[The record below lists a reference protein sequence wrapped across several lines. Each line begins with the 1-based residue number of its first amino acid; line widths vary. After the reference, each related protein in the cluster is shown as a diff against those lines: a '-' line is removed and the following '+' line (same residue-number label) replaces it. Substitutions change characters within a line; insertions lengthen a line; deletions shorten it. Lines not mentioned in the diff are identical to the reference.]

1 MADLDLRR
9 MADIP
14 DPFAIAAQGAPPPLA
29 GKALDRSPSRAHV
42 RGLRAAAVAIALLA
56 EVAWLG
62 LVEHRPDLTS
72 VSPSVLVLGVGIP
85 LVAAALALAA
95 ATRRGAL
102 GLGESTSRLVTLVG
116 LSVAVFAA
124 GTVFA
129 APRGSVGEADFWGHT
144 LRCMGV
150 TAVLASAPLA
160 LGVWSF
166 RHAFVG
172 APVWRSAA
180 LGVAAGAL
188 AAATMTLACSTDGAL
203 HVLVGHGA
211 MMLVGGA
218 VGATLGRATRA

>member
-14 DPFAIAAQGAPPPLA
+14 DPFAGTAGESPPPLV
-29 GKALDRSPSRAHV
+29 GKALAASPSRARV
-42 RGLRAAAVAIALLA
+42 RGLRAAAVGIAVLT
-56 EVAWLG
+56 EVAWLV
-62 LVEHRPDLTS
+62 LVEHRPDLAS
-72 VSPSVLVLGVGIP
+72 VSPSGLVLGVGIP
-85 LVAAALALAA
+85 LLAAALALAA

-102 GLGESTSRLVTLVG
+102 GLGESTSRLLVLVG
-116 LSVAVFAA
+116 LSVAVFVV

-129 APRGSVGEADFWGHT
+129 APRDGGEEFWGHT
-144 LRCMGV
+144 LRCIGV
-150 TAVLASAPLA
+150 TAALAAAPLA

-166 RHAFVG
+166 RNAFVA

-188 AAATMTLACSTDGAL
+188 AAATMSLACSTDSAL

-218 VGATLGRATRA
+218 VGAALGRATRA